1 MQTREYPITPV
12 AKPRMTNRDRWLYPP
27 REPVRKYLVF
37 ANTCRLQKIGLPF
50 GGAHITFILPMPD
63 SWSEKKKKQFDGKPH
78 QLKRKNDWDNL
89 GKALSDAIYG
99 EDSMIWDIRITKFWG
114 RSGKIIVE
122 VKENVEHVGSN

>member
-12 AKPRMTNRDRWLYPP
+12 AKPRMSRRDKFLNPP
-27 REPVRKYLVF
+27 RECVSQYRRF
-37 ANTCRLQKIGLPF
+37 ANTCRLYKVKLPF
-50 GGAHITFILPMPD
+50 SGVHVTFILPMPD
-63 SWSEKKKKQFDGKPH
+63 SWSEKKKKLFDGKPH

-99 EDSMIWDIRITKFWG
+99 EDSMIWDIHVTKRWG

-122 VKENVEHVGSN
+122 TNESI